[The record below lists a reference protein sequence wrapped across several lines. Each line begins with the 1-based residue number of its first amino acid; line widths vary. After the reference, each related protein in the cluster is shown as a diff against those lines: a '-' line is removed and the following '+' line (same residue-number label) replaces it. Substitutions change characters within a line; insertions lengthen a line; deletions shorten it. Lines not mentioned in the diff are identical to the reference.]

1 MGRPGTLPEDPYRR
15 ACPVGVMVEKDAV
28 RRSYDELGTS
38 YGAQRDSG
46 GLEALDALLDAADPD
61 RVLDA
66 GCGPGA
72 PVLEWLDETTAAV
85 GLDVS
90 RAQLELA
97 TENVPGARLAQ
108 GDMTRLPFAADSFD
122 AVVAYWSL
130 IHVPLAEHG
139 AVIEEFARVLRP
151 GGRALVCEGREAW
164 TGENPDWLDSGVEM
178 AWEMAGAGATREDLR
193 SAGFSVEREWGA
205 ADSLD
210 EDDEAEPW
218 VFIEARLA
226 D

>member
-1 MGRPGTLPEDPYRR
+1 
-15 ACPVGVMVEKDAV
+15 MVDKEAV
-28 RRSYDELGTS
+28 RRSYDELGAS

-46 GLEALDALLDAADPD
+46 GVRALDALLDSADPD

-66 GCGPGA
+66 GCGPGT
-72 PVLEWLDETTAAV
+72 PVLGRLDEATAAV

-90 RAQLELA
+90 RAQLEIA
-97 TENVPGARLAQ
+97 AGDVPGAALAQ

-130 IHVPLAEHG
+130 IHVPLVEHP
-139 AVIEEFARVLRP
+139 AVLAEFARVLRP

-164 TGENPDWLDSGVEM
+164 TGENPDWLDSGVGM
-178 AWEMAGAGATREDLR
+178 AWEMAGAEATREDLR
-193 SAGFSVEREWGA
+193 TVGFSVEREWGA

-218 VFIEARLA
+218 VFIEARLER
-226 D
+226 